1 MTEATT
7 EKPTVVEAI
16 TAVKDEVG
24 AVGKDGRNKQQG
36 YNFRGVDAV
45 VNAISRALI
54 THGVVVA
61 PVATSPHHG
70 VIEAGQNRTPM
81 SHCTVTVT
89 YRFHGPAG
97 DHIDVMVPGE
107 AMDSGDKATPKAM
120 SVAYRTA
127 LLQTLTLPTDE
138 PDPDSHSYERSVPQ
152 QGQPQWEQP
161 PPEPV
166 TDQAWAT
173 KFEQRVG
180 DATSEGVLK
189 GLYEELRLKFD
200 LYQLTKHD
208 REVLGK
214 LVALRKTELTASPEK
229 DDPPKAAPNDSN
241 DGGTGQ

>member
-7 EKPTVVEAI
+7 DKPTVIEAI
-16 TAVKDEVG
+16 TAIKDEVG

-54 THGVVVA
+54 NNGVVVA

-97 DHIDVMVPGE
+97 DYIDVQVPGE

-138 PDPDSHSYERSVPQ
+138 PDPDSQSYERSTADS
-152 QGQPQWEQP
+152 QPA
-161 PPEPV
+161 EPV
-166 TDQAWAT
+166 TDPEWLTRMENAITAASSVQELETTANTIRAAQEAR
-173 KFEQRVG
+173 KVARVHG
-180 DATSEGVLK
+180 EH
-189 GLYEELRLKFD
+189 LYH
-200 LYQLTKHD
+200 LYQQ
-208 REVLGK
+208 RQG
-214 LVALRKTELTASPEK
+214 ELAGQGAS
-229 DDPPKAAPNDSN
+229 
-241 DGGTGQ
+241 